1 MRPVAV
7 VMVDEDAEHLLE
19 VSAVDDQEP
28 VETFRADGA
37 DEAFCDRIRL
47 RRADRC
53 FDDLDP
59 FAAEDDGTGPDD
71 STDQNRPNRRVT
83 ALTHPTGGSAAS

>member
-59 FAAEDDGTGPDD
+59 FAAEDRVEVTGELAIAVA
-71 STDQNRPNRRVT
+71 DQE
-83 ALTHPTGGSAAS
+83 ASRCRSLR